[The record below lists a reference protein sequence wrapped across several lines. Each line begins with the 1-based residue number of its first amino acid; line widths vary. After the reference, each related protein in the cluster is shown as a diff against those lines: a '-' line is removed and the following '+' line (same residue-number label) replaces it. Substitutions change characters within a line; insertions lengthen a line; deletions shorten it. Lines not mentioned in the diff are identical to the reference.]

1 MLDAKP
7 VRVGYVQSKFR
18 KDLEKATGFSAIK
31 INEEYAFDAFFRPR
45 KEFFLFKHTG
55 IEDNKTFYTL
65 TARDLLKTELFSYEE
80 NNYVYIFNPG
90 ADLQHIKIQF
100 QMY

>member
-31 INEEYAFDAFFRPR
+31 INEEYAFDAFLDRER
-45 KEFFLFKHTG
+45 
-55 IEDNKTFYTL
+55 N
-65 TARDLLKTELFSYEE
+65 FSYL
-80 NNYVYIFNPG
+80 N
-90 ADLQHIKIQF
+90 IQE
-100 QMY
+100 